1 MTVVGE
7 FLLITPPEWIV
18 AENPNDMI
26 FAYGEESLAAAITR
40 QEWGFLDE
48 VVRVGGYLPAGYG
61 LTDMRML
68 SIGTDNATRLRL
80 WMRYAPLVY
89 EISTEPAPV

>member
-1 MTVVGE
+1 MASE

-40 QEWGFLDE
+40 QEWSFLDE
-48 VVRVGGYLPAGYG
+48 MVRVGGYLPAGYG
-61 LTDMRML
+61 LLEMRML
-68 SIGTDNATRLRL
+68 SIGTDDATRLRL

-89 EISTEPAPV
+89 QTSPTPA